1 MLCAWYLMQFQGMC
15 RSALSLLLMVLRM
28 VRKLQRRF
36 CGEAILGS
44 PNNEPSCPILDS
56 VPFFPDPSSALHP
69 SFLPHPR
76 LCTLLSCP
84 ILGSAFF
91 LPAPS
96 SALYPFF
103 LSLPP
108 LCTLCPGGFLLRLTS
123 EYPPPVVHPVV
134 NNQLRNHNGLV
145 SKLHLPEKAT
155 CLEGF
160 AGPCVNFSLNQRKC
174 TFMICRLHL
183 TAAADAGVTLKSVL

>member
-15 RSALSLLLMVLRM
+15 RSALSLSLMALPM

-36 CGEAILGS
+36 CGEATVGS
-44 PNNEPSCPILDS
+44 LNNEPSCPIPGS
-56 VPFFPDPSSALHP
+56 VPFFPAPSSALHP
-69 SFLPHPR
+69 SFLPH
-76 LCTLLSCP
+76 
-84 ILGSAFF
+84 
-91 LPAPS
+91 
-96 SALYPFF
+96 
-103 LSLPP
+103 PP

-160 AGPCVNFSLNQRKC
+160 AGPCANFSLNQRKY

-183 TAAADAGVTLKSVL
+183 TAAADTGVTLKSVS

>member
-1 MLCAWYLMQFQGMC
+1 M
-15 RSALSLLLMVLRM
+15 
-28 VRKLQRRF
+28 
-36 CGEAILGS
+36 
-44 PNNEPSCPILDS
+44 N
-56 VPFFPDPSSALHP
+56 
-69 SFLPHPR
+69 
-76 LCTLLSCP
+76 
-84 ILGSAFF
+84 

-96 SALYPFF
+96 SALYPSF
-103 LSLPP
+103 LPHPP
-108 LCTLCPGGFLLRLTS
+108 LCTLCTGGFLLKLTS

-160 AGPCVNFSLNQRKC
+160 AGPCVNFSLNQRKY

-183 TAAADAGVTLKSVL
+183 TAAADAGVTLKSVS